1 MKKKTWKNNI
11 NAIAINTMPWDNSEF
26 PGKKWQIPFPYPTST
41 FKTKYNDLESKLSCS
56 VNEEIYE
63 YVC

>member
-1 MKKKTWKNNI
+1 
-11 NAIAINTMPWDNSEF
+11 MPWDNSEF
-26 PGKKWQIPFPYPTST
+26 PRKKWQIPFPYPTST